1 MNRHYPAQ
9 RPNPLRRRLLLA
21 LPSGL
26 AMASP
31 LAMVACGGSDDSAA
45 ETPAVDEAASVPLGA
60 DSGIAATPMRLSVQW
75 PSVAA
80 RPTGTLRVASTLG
93 SASVSGDVADIE
105 ILGDGPDLVTL
116 YSADDKA
123 MLIGFIGKDA
133 TVLSPLSTVSAL
145 LHYALGLN
153 FANAAPTAALQ
164 TYLAATPQATALAD
178 TFAALLAADPATLH
192 SAPPAFTTAIAAAR
206 DALTGAAGSS
216 AGAGRAHALGLT
228 VEPILPPGQVLGTV
242 GLSVEQG
249 SEFNTV
255 FVRNEGMRRAVFE
268 VRQEGWYDDQDSFHA
283 DQRIVAADEVPLPK
297 SFDSFGGTL
306 AGWAESYWGGASA
319 WGGEGEF
326 FQSQT
331 EPQTLAL
338 TPDTAKKTKYT
349 VFVFTPGINQLPEAE
364 YARLHTE
371 ELAYIRGGDLSKNLH
386 WRVLLEDFAV
396 PFLLGLLSGA
406 AKDEVKGAYK
416 DLVAGLVDTVGGFV
430 KDRMP
435 DLSTQLGEGK
445 LSAWDAFVQF
455 AKTMTIDPAT
465 FEMSPALK
473 ALLGLVVKVI
483 ALRMKGETGRS
494 LYRLV
499 QSGGKRGAAIFP
511 VMKILESVD
520 GFLGGAAKARL
531 VHDSVTPYEFFAWE
545 VVATKAKVVL
555 TPKPL
560 EVEALGGR
568 LEVTVSVADND
579 NADGK
584 EVGPITYD
592 WKCSGKYG
600 TLHKRGADGGA
611 TAEENVFTSS
621 KDAPTHEYIANG
633 EDKSAADDET
643 ITVTA
648 FYGGVN
654 TPGRTQI
661 GAVTAPV
668 KFKKAF
674 SLSVSPPGPTDV
686 PTDSSMSLTAFLNE
700 TLPSGSTVDWT
711 WSHAGTGALEAAP
724 ADANPADSSVNFKS
738 AATEGAATVTV
749 RATVT
754 VPTIGDV
761 PTHVVITDPV
771 STTLNVKKGLKT
783 LTMEVSAGVF
793 ACTDPK
799 ACGVT
804 EYTAYIV
811 PRFEKAISYT
821 AVLSG
826 FAYPSC
832 NRSVTWNAP
841 KGDGGGCSFP
851 VSYHP
856 HSSAGATKQWAV
868 WIGFGGAVAGG
879 NKCVVTI
886 TLQP

>member
-1 MNRHYPAQ
+1 MNSTETTAL
-9 RPNPLRRRLLLA
+9 PNALRRRLLLA

-31 LAMVACGGSDDSAA
+31 LAMVACGGSDDAA
-45 ETPAVDEAASVPLGA
+45 ETPTVDAAADVPTGA
-60 DSGIAATPMRLSVQW
+60 AAGIAPTSTRLAVQW
-75 PSVAA
+75 PGGVA
-80 RPTGTLRVASTLG
+80 RPAGAMQVAGSLG
-93 SASVSGDVADIE
+93 SASVNADAADLD

-133 TVLSPLSTVSAL
+133 TVLSPLSTVSVL
-145 LHYALGLN
+145 MHYALGLN
-153 FANAAPTAALQ
+153 FANAVPTAALQ
-164 TYLAATPQATALAD
+164 AYLAATPQVTALAA
-178 TFAALLAADPATLH
+178 TFAALLASDPVALH
-192 SAPPAFTTAIAAAR
+192 NASPALIDAITAAR
-206 DALTGAAGSS
+206 DALTGPGPI
-216 AGAGRAHALGLT
+216 AGAGHAHALGLT
-228 VEPILPPGQVLGTV
+228 VQPILPTGQLGNAV

-255 FVRNEGMRRAVFE
+255 FVRNDGMRRAVFE
-268 VRQEGWYDDQDSFHA
+268 IRQEGWYDDTGTFHS

-297 SFDSFGGTL
+297 SFDSFGNTL
-306 AGWAESYWGGASA
+306 AGWAESYWSGGAA
-319 WGGEGEF
+319 LGGEGEF

-331 EPQTLAL
+331 APQTLAL

-349 VFVFTPGINQLPEAE
+349 VFVFTPGITQLPTAE

-416 DLVAGLVDTVGGFV
+416 DLVAGLVDTVGGFI
-430 KDRMP
+430 KERLP
-435 DLSTQLGEGK
+435 DLATQLGEGK
-445 LSAWDAFVQF
+445 LSVWDAFVQF
-455 AKTMTIDPAT
+455 AKTMTIDPVT
-465 FEMSPALK
+465 LEMSPALK
-473 ALLGLVVKVI
+473 ALLALVVKVI
-483 ALRMKGETGRS
+483 ALRLKGETGRS

-511 VMKILESVD
+511 VMKILTAVD
-520 GFLGGAAKARL
+520 GFLGKAAKARL
-531 VHDSVTPYEFFAWE
+531 VYDSITPYEFFAWE

-555 TPKPL
+555 SPKPL

-568 LEVTVSVADND
+568 LAVTVSVADND

-592 WKCSGKYG
+592 WVCTGKYG

-633 EDKSAADDET
+633 EDKSAANDET

-648 FYGGVN
+648 FFGGVN

-661 GAVTAPV
+661 GSITAPV
-668 KFKKAF
+668 TFKKEF
-674 SLSVSPPGPTDV
+674 SLKISPPGPTDV
-686 PTDSSMSLTAFLNE
+686 PTDSSMSLTAFLKE
-700 TLPSGSTVDWT
+700 ALPTGSTVDWEWT
-711 WSHAGTGALEAAP
+711 HAGTGSLEAGP
-724 ADANPADSSVNFKS
+724 IDANPADNTVNFKS
-738 AATEGAATVTV
+738 TSAEGSATATV
-749 RATVT
+749 RATIT
-754 VPTIGDV
+754 VPAVGAT
-761 PTHVVITDPV
+761 PPHTVITDKV

-783 LTMEVSAGVF
+783 ITMEVSEGVF

-804 EYTAYIV
+804 EYTAFIV

-832 NRSVTWNAP
+832 NRSVTWNSV
-841 KGDGGGCSFP
+841 KGDGGGCDFP

-856 HSSAGATKQWAV
+856 HTSAGATSQWAV
-868 WIGFGGAVAGG
+868 WTGFGGAPGSG
-879 NKCVVTI
+879 DKCMVTI
-886 TLQP
+886 TLAP